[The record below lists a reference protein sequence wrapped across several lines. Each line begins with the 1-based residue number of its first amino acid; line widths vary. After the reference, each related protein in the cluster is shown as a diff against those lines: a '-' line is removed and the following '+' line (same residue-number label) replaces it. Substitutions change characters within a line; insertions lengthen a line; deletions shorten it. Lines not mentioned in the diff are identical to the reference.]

1 MPLLELTSED
11 ADAVLEFFFDLT
23 AEDRTFFWD
32 DLTQPSVVERWVG
45 DPRRNATAVVED
57 DRVVAFAAL
66 VPQTEWS
73 SHVAELVLVV
83 AGNARRRGH
92 GRTLAQAMLLGALR
106 RNFTKVTVQ
115 VAADRP
121 GAIAMFQGIG
131 FQAEALL
138 RDHLREPDTG
148 QLRDLVI
155 LSHLVEETYA
165 HLLAAGLEEAAQ

>member
-1 MPLLELTSED
+1 MTLVELTADD
-11 ADAVLEFFFDLT
+11 ADAVLEFFFELSG
-23 AEDRTFFWD
+23 EEKTFFWD
-32 DLTQPSVVERWVG
+32 DLTDPSVVARWVG
-45 DPRRNATAVVED
+45 DPRRSAMCIVD
-57 DRVVAFAAL
+57 DGRIAAFAAL

-83 AGNARRRGH
+83 ASHARRRGH
-92 GRTLAQAMLLGALR
+92 GRKLAQAMLIGALR
-106 RNFTKVTVQ
+106 REFTKVTVQ
-115 VAADRP
+115 VSADQP

-138 RDHLREPDTG
+138 RDHLRDPETG

-165 HLLAAGLEEAAQ
+165 HMLAAGLDQATG